1 MSDRKWLDVQVT
13 LWLPTCQKGAYGG
26 EAGKGQCLDCAKLV
40 GWLSEFDQVSKL
52 EDQTDLKFAQYF
64 ISSTECFKAQK
75 VIKLQADTGNA

>member
-1 MSDRKWLDVQVT
+1 MYM
-13 LWLPTCQKGAYGG
+13 LPCGCQHVRRGPVV
-26 EAGKGQCLDCAKLV
+26 GKGQCLDCAKLV

-52 EDQTDLKFAQYF
+52 EDQTDLNSAQYF